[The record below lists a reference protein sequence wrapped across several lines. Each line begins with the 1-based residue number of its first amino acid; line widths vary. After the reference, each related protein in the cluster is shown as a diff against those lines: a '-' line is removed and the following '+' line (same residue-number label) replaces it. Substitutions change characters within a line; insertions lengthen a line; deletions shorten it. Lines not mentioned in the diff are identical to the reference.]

1 MLPGAQIPV
10 FTTLAGLLNTFI
22 ICSIYLVVAKFKI
35 LSASLQVRFLIMD
48 GSFLSSN
55 GQPSSGLEA
64 RIFFLLVPL
73 PFGDGSNAAPCVDSA
88 GKVAGRNL
96 LSFRK

>member
-1 MLPGAQIPV
+1 MG
-10 FTTLAGLLNTFI
+10 
-22 ICSIYLVVAKFKI
+22 
-35 LSASLQVRFLIMD
+35 

-55 GQPSSGLEA
+55 GQPSSGLEV
-64 RIFFLLVPL
+64 RIFFLLVTL
-73 PFGDGSNAAPCVDSA
+73 LFGDGSNAAPCVDSA